1 MERLRLLK
9 DKTGAPEMDG
19 YGDILR
25 VDLTSGRIKREPIPR
40 GLIKK
45 FVGGMGINDYL
56 LWEHFLEVNP
66 HIDPLSPDNVLI
78 AGLGPLGGT
87 GFGLGSKMKFT
98 FKSPV
103 TGFFGDS
110 ASGGNFASQMRWA
123 GIDHLV
129 LTGRAKNLVYLYI
142 EDSRI
147 EIRDAEHLRG
157 LGTHETVR
165 KLRSGE
171 VPADAGIA
179 CIGPAGENGVRY
191 ASIVSTEERV
201 AGRTGSGC
209 VAGTKNLKAI
219 VAVGR
224 RGIPVHDSA
233 AAHEAA
239 LRIFNAI
246 DADPL
251 VYVFKKNGTF
261 NMVEFYDAIGG
272 NAFRNNQFSDVPD
285 DKIRMMS
292 PDWYSANMKLRDLAC
307 SPGCTFGCDSSCKI
321 KGDETELAKRLES
334 PVGGSPEYLTI
345 ASFGMGCDI
354 ADMTA
359 ITHFHRL
366 CNEYGMDLGEIGG
379 IIPFLMELWQRG
391 IITAEHT
398 RQWFGEPVSLEW
410 GNFDAV
416 EKIIRAVA
424 LQENELGIICSH
436 NIRKTAEALEKIT
449 DLPTMPY
456 VVCGKGGGA
465 FHEEI
470 RSFPIWAVNFA
481 VASRGCDH
489 LKGLNIIDK
498 GFRQDI
504 SMAWLGKPD
513 AGIGYTPD
521 LKGAAAALS
530 ENHAASINCL
540 GICIFRPATDP
551 LCMPPKLFTDA
562 YAALTGLPLAPEEL
576 LLAGERACNLEKAFN
591 SRLGLRR
598 SDDALCARW
607 MDEPVTFEYGY
618 GMKARDYLDNLLD
631 EYYERHG
638 WDKYSSLPTRKKL
651 ETLELGDV
659 ADVLAKEGALV

>member
-1 MERLRLLK
+1 
-9 DKTGAPEMDG
+9 MDG
-19 YGDILR
+19 YGDIVR
-25 VDLTSGRIKREPIPR
+25 VDLSKETIVREPMPLQQVR
-40 GLIKK
+40 R

-56 LWEHFLEVNP
+56 LWNHFLEVDP
-66 HIDPLSPDNVLI
+66 HVDPLSDDNVLI
-78 AGLGPLGGT
+78 AGLGPLGAT
-87 GFGLGSKMKFT
+87 GFGMGSKMKWT

-110 ASGGNFASQMRWA
+110 TCGGNFSSQMRWA

-129 LTGRAKNLVYLYI
+129 ITGRSKRLVYLFI

-157 LGTHETVR
+157 LGTHETVK
-165 KLRSGE
+165 KLRGGE

-209 VAGTKNLKAI
+209 VAGSKNLKAI
-219 VAVGR
+219 VAVGTK
-224 RGIPVHDSA
+224 GISVHDP
-233 AAHEAA
+233 EAA
-239 LRIFNAI
+239 MEAANRIFDAI

-251 VYVFKKNGTF
+251 VYVFKKSGTL
-261 NMVEFYDAIGG
+261 NMVEFYNAIGG
-272 NAFRNNQFSDVPD
+272 NAYRNNQFSDVPEE
-285 DKIRMMS
+285 KIRLMA
-292 PDWYSANMKLRDLAC
+292 PDWYGANMKLRDLAC

-321 KGDETELAKRLES
+321 KGSETELAKRLAG

-354 ADMTA
+354 PDLTA

-366 CNEYGMDLGEIGG
+366 CNDYGMDLGEIGG

-391 IITAEHT
+391 IITPEHT
-398 RQWFGEPVSLEW
+398 REWFGEPVSLEW

-416 EKIIRAVA
+416 EKIVRSVA
-424 LQENELGIICSH
+424 LQENEIGRICSH
-436 NIRKTAEALEKIT
+436 NIQKAAEALEKIT
-449 DLPTMPY
+449 DKPTAPY
-456 VVCGKGGGA
+456 VVCGKGGSA

-513 AGIGYTPD
+513 AGVGYTPD
-521 LKGAAAALS
+521 LKGAAAALA

-540 GICIFRPATDP
+540 GICIFRPASDP
-551 LCMPPKLFTDA
+551 LFMPPKLFTDA
-562 YAALTGLPLAPEEL
+562 YTALTGLPLTPEQL
-576 LLAGERACNLEKAFN
+576 LLAGERACNIEKAFN

-598 SDDALCARW
+598 KDDTLCARW
-607 MDEPVTFEYGY
+607 MDEPVTFEYGQ

-638 WDKYSSLPTRKKL
+638 WDKYSALPTRKKL
-651 ETLELGDV
+651 EALDMADI
-659 ADVLAKEGALV
+659 ADVLESEGALI